1 MVIGDTHA
9 EHLINTLKKNYD
21 VTIDREGKIFCG
33 IHLKWNYEGNRNVR
47 LSVHKYVDKA
57 QAILGHEAPKRPQ
70 HSPHSYSAPQY
81 GKHIQYA
88 KLTSNDNQ
96 LTPKQLHYCQTFCG
110 LFNYY
115 SQSIDCTMKQPVN
128 SIAAVVSTTSW
139 KDIKFRINQ
148 LLDYAA
154 THPIA
159 EIQYDASAMHLWIHS
174 DASYLNETKARSQN
188 SG

>member
-33 IHLKWNYEGNRNVR
+33 IHLKWNYEGKRNVR
-47 LSVHKYVDKA
+47 LSVPKYVDKA
-57 QAILGHEAPKRPQ
+57 QAILSHEAPKKPQ
-70 HSPHSYSAPQY
+70 HSPHPYSAPQY

-96 LTPKQLHYCQTFCG
+96 LTHKQLHYCQTFCG

-115 SQSIDCTMKQPVN
+115 SQSIDSTMKQPLFLFSPHFIFPESLERHSKFKTPIVYHYCPLSLKFSKRFSCTN
-128 SIAAVVSTTSW
+128 TTV
-139 KDIKFRINQ
+139 
-148 LLDYAA
+148 
-154 THPIA
+154 
-159 EIQYDASAMHLWIHS
+159 M
-174 DASYLNETKARSQN
+174 
-188 SG
+188 